1 MEQNLC
7 KFVISN
13 HHKMT
18 KKISFLFT
26 LLFLTTI
33 AVAQKKEKIKGSKI
47 VTVSIK
53 EIPSFENIEINDNF
67 EVFLVKSDKP
77 SLEIE
82 ADDNLHEIINY
93 EVAGGTLRVSS
104 LREAIGVK
112 KFALR
117 INYTSELKL
126 ITAKNESSVHALAD
140 LELENI
146 TIKNYDNSRAFLN
159 VKANYFALVLNDKAE
174 AEINVKADNTSLELS
189 KNAEL
194 KALVTSPELKLDM
207 YQKSQAEIEGNVNNA
222 KMRLDNYAVLT
233 AKKLVIATLELST
246 ESYAKSFINVTNT
259 LNLAAS
265 GKTETELLGESKIQI
280 TKFLNNATLYK
291 KEK

>member
-1 MEQNLC
+1 
-7 KFVISN
+7 
-13 HHKMT
+13 MT

-26 LLFLTTI
+26 LLFLATI

>member
-1 MEQNLC
+1 
-7 KFVISN
+7 
-13 HHKMT
+13 MT

-47 VTVSIK
+47 VTVSVK

-126 ITAKNESSVHALAD
+126 ITAKNESSIHALAD

-159 VKANYFALVLNDKAE
+159 VKANYFALMLNDKSE

-233 AKKLVIATLELST
+233 AKKLVIATLDLST

>member
-1 MEQNLC
+1 M
-7 KFVISN
+7 FVISN

-18 KKISFLFT
+18 KKIALLFT
-26 LLFLTTI
+26 FLFLTTI

-47 VTVSIK
+47 VTVSVK

-104 LREAIGVK
+104 LREAIGAK

-174 AEINVKADNTSLELS
+174 AEINVKAENTSLELS

-207 YQKSQAEIEGNVNNA
+207 YQKSQATIEGNVNNA
-222 KMRLDNYAVLT
+222 KMRLDNYAELI
-233 AKKLVIATLELST
+233 AKKLVIATLELSI
-246 ESYAKSFINVTNT
+246 ESYAKSSINVTNT

>member
-1 MEQNLC
+1 MC

-47 VTVSIK
+47 VTVSVK

-104 LREAIGVK
+104 LREAIGAK

-126 ITAKNESSVHALAD
+126 ITAKNESSIHALAD

-159 VKANYFALVLNDKAE
+159 VKANYFALMLNDKSE

-207 YQKSQAEIEGNVNNA
+207 YQKSQAEIEGNVNNLK
-222 KMRLDNYAVLT
+222 KMRLFSNQEM
-233 AKKLVIATLELST
+233 K
-246 ESYAKSFINVTNT
+246 N
-259 LNLAAS
+259 
-265 GKTETELLGESKIQI
+265 
-280 TKFLNNATLYK
+280 
-291 KEK
+291 

>member
-1 MEQNLC
+1 MA
-7 KFVISN
+7 
-13 HHKMT
+13 

-26 LLFLTTI
+26 LLFLSTI
-33 AVAQKKEKIKGSKI
+33 VVAQKKEKIKGSKI
-47 VTVSIK
+47 VTISVK
-53 EIPSFENIEINDNF
+53 EIPTFENIEINDNF
-67 EVFLVKSDKP
+67 EVFLVKGEKP

-104 LREAIGVK
+104 LREAIGAK

-117 INYTSELKL
+117 INYTDDLKL
-126 ITAKNESSVHALAD
+126 ITSKNESSIHALAD

-159 VKANYFALVLNDKAE
+159 VKASYFALVLNDKAE
-174 AEINVKADNTSLELS
+174 AEINIKAENTSLELS

-194 KALVTSPELKLDM
+194 KALINSPELKLDM
-207 YQKSQAEIEGNVNNA
+207 YQKSQAEIEGNINNA
-222 KMRLDNYAVLT
+222 KMRLDNFSLLIS
-233 AKKLVIATLELST
+233 KKLVIATLDLSI
-246 ESYAKSFINVTNT
+246 ESYSKCFINVSNT
-259 LNLAAS
+259 LTLAAS
-265 GKTETELLGESKIQI
+265 GKTEIELLGESKIQI
-280 TKFLNNATLYK
+280 NKFINNATLYK

>member
-1 MEQNLC
+1 MEQILC
-7 KFVISN
+7 MFVISN

-18 KKISFLFT
+18 KKISLLFAF
-26 LLFLTTI
+26 LFLTTI
-33 AVAQKKEKIKGSKI
+33 SVAQKKEKIKGSKI
-47 VTVSIK
+47 VTVAVK

-82 ADDNLHEIINY
+82 ADDNLHEVINY
-93 EVAGGTLRVSS
+93 EVVGGTLRVSS
-104 LREAIGVK
+104 LRDASGFK

-126 ITAKNESSVHALAD
+126 ITAKNESSIKALAD

-146 TIKNYDNSRAFLN
+146 TIKNYDYSKSFLN
-159 VKANYFALVLNDKAE
+159 VKANYFALVLNDKSE
-174 AEINVKADNTSLELS
+174 AEINAKADNTSIELS

-194 KALVTSPELKLDM
+194 KALITSPELKLDM

-222 KMRLDNYAVLT
+222 KLRLDNYISLT
-233 AKKLVIATLELST
+233 AKKLVIGSLDVIS
-246 ESYAKSFINVTNT
+246 ESYSKCSVNVTNALT
-259 LNLAAS
+259 LSAS
-265 GKTETELLGESKIQI
+265 GKSEIELYGEPKITI
-280 TKFLNNATLYK
+280 NKFTNNTTLYK

>member
-1 MEQNLC
+1 M
-7 KFVISN
+7 FVISN

>member
-1 MEQNLC
+1 M
-7 KFVISN
+7 FVISN
-13 HHKMT
+13 LHKMT
-18 KKISFLFT
+18 RKTLLSFVF
-26 LLFLTTI
+26 LFLTI
-33 AVAQKKEKIKGSKI
+33 VSVAQKKEKIKGSKI
-47 VTVSIK
+47 VTVSVK

-104 LREAIGVK
+104 LREASGFK

-126 ITAKNESSVHALAD
+126 ITAKNESSIKALAD

-146 TIKNYDNSRAFLN
+146 TIKNYDYSKSFLN
-159 VKANYFALVLNDKAE
+159 VNATYFALVLNDKSE
-174 AEINVKADNTSLELS
+174 AEINAKAENSSIELS
-189 KNAEL
+189 KNSEL
-194 KALVTSPELKLDM
+194 KALITSPELKLDM
-207 YQKSQAEIEGNVNNA
+207 YQKSKATVEGNTNNA
-222 KMRLDNYAVLT
+222 KIRLDNNAELKS
-233 AKKLVIATLELST
+233 KKFIIANLILNIEN
-246 ESYAKSFINVTNT
+246 YAKCEINVSNNFE
-259 LNLAAS
+259 LNAS
-265 GKTETELLGESKIQI
+265 GKTEIELLGEPKIQI
-280 TKFLNNATLYK
+280 KKFTNSTTLFK

>member
-1 MEQNLC
+1 
-7 KFVISN
+7 
-13 HHKMT
+13 MT
-18 KKISFLFT
+18 KKISFLFA
-26 LLFLTTI
+26 LLFITTI

-47 VTVSIK
+47 VTVSVK
-53 EIPSFENIEINDNF
+53 EIPAFENIEINDNF
-67 EVFLVKSDKP
+67 EVFLVKADKT

-93 EVAGGTLRVSS
+93 EVDAGTLRVSS
-104 LREAIGVK
+104 LREATGAK

-117 INYTSELKL
+117 INYTSDLKL

-146 TIKNYDNSRAFLN
+146 TVKNYDNSRAFLN

-174 AEINVKADNTSLELS
+174 AEINVKAENTSLELS

-194 KALVTSPELKLDM
+194 KALVTSSELKLDM
-207 YQKSQAEIEGNVNNA
+207 YQKSQATIEGNCNNA
-222 KMRLDNYAVLT
+222 KLLI
-233 AKKLVIATLELST
+233 AKKLVIATLDLTMEG
-246 ESYAKSFINVTNT
+246 YAKCYVNVTTNLT
-259 LNLAAS
+259 LSAS
-265 GKTETELLGESKIQI
+265 GKTEVELFGESKIQI
-280 TKFLNNATLYK
+280 NKFINNATLSK